1 MGVIGLGLVGFTAGM
16 GFDLAAPWGFPRVR
30 RVLGVVAGASL
41 VAAHI
46 MLVVGSSRLAP
57 PGWVV
62 GLGVPLLVVAAFL
75 LVYSLFIELSFRSTY
90 AGLSPGPRLQRAGTY
105 ALVRHPGVLWYALFL
120 LALALV
126 SPSLLLFL
134 AAPIW
139 LVADVA
145 WVALQ
150 ERLSLTRIFSEY
162 ADYQR
167 ETPML
172 VPTWRSIRSCIGT
185 LPKARSGEPVG
196 DRGE

>member
-90 AGLSPGPRLQRAGTY
+90 AGLSPGP
-105 ALVRHPGVLWYALFL
+105 
-120 LALALV
+120 
-126 SPSLLLFL
+126 
-134 AAPIW
+134 
-139 LVADVA
+139 
-145 WVALQ
+145 
-150 ERLSLTRIFSEY
+150 
-162 ADYQR
+162 
-167 ETPML
+167 
-172 VPTWRSIRSCIGT
+172 
-185 LPKARSGEPVG
+185 
-196 DRGE
+196 